1 MPKRKGA
8 DVRSQ
13 QSLMKFELYIISLWL
28 LFVLMIVVKVDIPI
42 CFDSDC
48 SYVGSQ
54 VLASRNVLPLM
65 SLFFILVAWFCYYR
79 FKYRIRSNVG
89 LPVVASKVEDLNYE
103 HLTFLTTYIVP
114 LICFN
119 LDNTRYVVS
128 LFLLLAVIGQIYV
141 KTDKFYANP
150 TLALLGFRLYKFDV
164 GGVGKVMITTDRI
177 CEHDKV
183 VFTTIDE
190 KFVFGRKA

>member
-1 MPKRKGA
+1 M
-8 DVRSQ
+8 RSR

-28 LFVLMIVVKVDIPI
+28 LFVLMIVVKIDIPI
-42 CFDSDC
+42 CFDSGC

-54 VLASRNVLPLM
+54 VLAGRNVLPLI

-79 FKYRIRSNVG
+79 FKYRIRSSVG

-164 GGVGKVMITTDRI
+164 GGISKVMITTERI
-177 CEHDKV
+177 CENDKV
-183 VFTTIDE
+183 VFATIDE